1 MRTPRKDARLR
12 LKLENE
18 RLELTSSLA
27 HAERAAVANIGLGNH
42 MADDGTEAFEQAAG
56 LALKRNQERKL
67 ELVEKALARMDAGTY
82 GLCECCGA
90 EIDFARL
97 KALPHV
103 TLCIDCQPRA
113 ER

>member
-12 LKLENE
+12 SMLEDE
-18 RLELTSSLA
+18 RLQLKDTLA
-27 HAERAAVANIGLGNH
+27 HQEHAAVANIGLGNH

-56 LALKRNQERKL
+56 LALRGNQERML
-67 ELVEKALARMDAGTY
+67 NRVEKALARMEAGTY
-82 GLCECCGA
+82 GRCECCGA

-97 KALPHV
+97 KALPHA
-103 TLCIDCQPRA
+103 TLCIGCQPRA